1 MALRWFLFGKHGTER
16 EMRFS
21 IFAALLGLALAGC
34 AGPDGNLNGQPYA
47 DEPGG
52 AIAVKPQSLDQESYD
67 PYATPAPF
75 ADMEAGQAAITPPPA
90 LNYTPP
96 R

>member
-1 MALRWFLFGKHGTER
+1 
-16 EMRFS
+16 MRFS
-21 IFAALLGLALAGC
+21 ITIALLGLALAGC

-52 AIAVKPQSLDQESYD
+52 VMAAKPQSLGQESYD
-67 PYATPAPF
+67 PYAAPASF
-75 ADMEAGQAAITPPPA
+75 ADMQAGQAAIAPPPP

>member
-1 MALRWFLFGKHGTER
+1 
-16 EMRFS
+16 MRYS
-21 IFAALLGLALAGC
+21 IGMALLGLLLAGC
-34 AGPDGNLNGQPYA
+34 AGPQGNPNRQPYA

-52 AIAVKPQSLDQESYD
+52 AIAAKPQVLGDVRYD
-67 PYATPAPF
+67 PYGKPAPF
-75 ADMEAGQAAITPPPA
+75 ADMQAGQAAIAPPPP